1 MSDNGG
7 RFGAGHLLLAA
18 LGGAAIGAAA
28 ALLLAP
34 QSGRETR
41 QMLADRF
48 RDARDYAARVPGAIR
63 SASHA
68 ASEALSE
75 ELGKKG

>member
-1 MSDNGG
+1 
-7 RFGAGHLLLAA
+7 
-18 LGGAAIGAAA
+18 
-28 ALLLAP
+28 
-34 QSGRETR
+34 
-41 QMLADRF
+41 MLADRF